1 MLHQQYKGAT
11 EEGLETCGYFPEYCN
26 YFPSLFRNSSGDK
39 VVCFLKKLLK

>member
-11 EEGLETCGYFPEYCN
+11 KAGPETCGYFPEYCN
-26 YFPSLFRNSSGDK
+26 YFPSLFLNSNGDK